1 MRMETKKE
9 LLMRLTDEILD
20 VVKDENFTELPL
32 TIYYALEEAYNAKC
46 EDM

>member
-1 MRMETKKE
+1 
-9 LLMRLTDEILD
+9 MRLTGEILD

-32 TIYYALEEAYNAKC
+32 AIYYALEEAYNAKC

>member
-1 MRMETKKE
+1 
-9 LLMRLTDEILD
+9 MRLTDEILD

-46 EDM
+46 AET

>member
-9 LLMRLTDEILD
+9 LLMRLTDEVLD
-20 VVKDENFTELPL
+20 VVKDENYTELPL

-46 EDM
+46 KET

>member
-1 MRMETKKE
+1 METKKE

-32 TIYYALEEAYNAKC
+32 AIYYALEEAYSGKC
-46 EDM
+46 EET

>member
-1 MRMETKKE
+1 METKKE

-20 VVKDENFTELPL
+20 VVKDENYTELPL
-32 TIYYALEEAYNAKC
+32 AIYYLEEAYNAKC

>member
-1 MRMETKKE
+1 METKKE

-32 TIYYALEEAYNAKC
+32 AIYYALEEAYNAKC
-46 EDM
+46 EEM

>member
-1 MRMETKKE
+1 METKKE

-20 VVKDENFTELPL
+20 VVKDENYTELQL

>member
-1 MRMETKKE
+1 METKKE

-20 VVKDENFTELPL
+20 VVKDGNYTELPL

-46 EDM
+46 KET

>member
-1 MRMETKKE
+1 MMETKKE

-32 TIYYALEEAYNAKC
+32 AIYYALEEAYNAKC
-46 EDM
+46 EET

>member
-1 MRMETKKE
+1 METKKE

-20 VVKDENFTELPL
+20 VVKDENYAELPL

-46 EDM
+46 KET

>member
-1 MRMETKKE
+1 METKNE

-20 VVKDENFTELPL
+20 VVKDENYAELPL

-46 EDM
+46 EET

>member
-1 MRMETKKE
+1 METKNE
-9 LLMRLTDEILD
+9 LLMRLTDDIFD

-46 EDM
+46 KET

>member
-1 MRMETKKE
+1 METKKE

-20 VVKDENFTELPL
+20 VVKDENFIELPL

-46 EDM
+46 KET